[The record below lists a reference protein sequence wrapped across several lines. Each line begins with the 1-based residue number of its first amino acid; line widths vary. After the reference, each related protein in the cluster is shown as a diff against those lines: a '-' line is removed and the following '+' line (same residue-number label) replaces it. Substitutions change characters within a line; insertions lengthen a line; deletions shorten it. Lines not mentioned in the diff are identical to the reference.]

1 MSLTMKGT
9 SRLSLVATRSTLDK
23 KLSSLDSAAMVQLS
37 ADLFSMVQ
45 TLDSSIALR
54 RALTDSSRQVNE
66 KNALAA
72 EVFKK
77 SVAPGSLA
85 LLSEMIAMRWS
96 SPRDLGDVLELL
108 AVEAEAASAEKDG
121 TLDRL
126 EAEIFS
132 FSQTVASNPQL
143 RAVLTNRSSVPGQPP
158 KSELVGA
165 LLKGKATTS
174 TVTLISALVDHSRG
188 RNIESGLAEF
198 AQAVSARKNRLIA
211 HVTTAVEL
219 SAQQI
224 ERLTKSLSQKIGQQV
239 RVNVEID
246 KSIIGGISIR
256 FADELI
262 DATLITR
269 LLQADRALASK
280 SA

>member
-9 SRLSLVATRSTLDK
+9 SRLSLVATRTSLDK
-23 KLSSLDSAAMVQLS
+23 KLSGLDSAAILKLSSDLFAMVQ
-37 ADLFSMVQ
+37 V
-45 TLDSSIALR
+45 LDSSIALR
-54 RALTDSSRQVNE
+54 RALTDSARQEAE
-66 KNALAA
+66 KNSLAA
-72 EVFKK
+72 QLFSKV
-77 SVAPGSLA
+77 VAPGSLA

-96 SPRDLGDVLELL
+96 SPKDLGDVLELL
-108 AVEAEAASAEKDG
+108 AVESQAAAAEKDG

-126 EAEIFS
+126 EAEIFT
-132 FSQTVASNPQL
+132 FSQTVASSPEL
-143 RAVLTNRSSVPGQPP
+143 RAVLANRSTVPGQPP
-158 KSELVGA
+158 KSQLVSA
-165 LLKGKATTS
+165 LLSGKATAS
-174 TVTLISALVDHSRG
+174 TVTLISTLVDHSRG

-219 SAQQI
+219 TSQQV
-224 ERLTKSLSQKIGQQV
+224 ERLSKSLSQKIGQQV
-239 RVNVEID
+239 RVNVAVD
-246 KSIIGGISIR
+246 KNVVGGISIR

-262 DATLITR
+262 DGTLITR